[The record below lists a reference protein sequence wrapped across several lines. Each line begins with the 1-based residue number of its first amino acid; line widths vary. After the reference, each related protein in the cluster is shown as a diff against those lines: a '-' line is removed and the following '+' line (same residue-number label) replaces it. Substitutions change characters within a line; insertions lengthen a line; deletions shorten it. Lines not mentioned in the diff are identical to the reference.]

1 MCEGLPTVDFWL
13 DDMGCTGEE
22 NKLAECQGYYGWGYH
37 NCYEDECVR
46 LVCEELPVPEVST
59 LVHGATGIL
68 SLTYKGETKAIC
80 DDGWGETASAIAC
93 KELYGNPEFYSY

>member
-1 MCEGLPTVDFWL
+1 MCEGLPTVDFC
-13 DDMGCTGEE
+13 DMGCTGEE
-22 NKLAECQGYYGWGYH
+22 NKLAECQEYYGWGYH

-59 LVHGATGIL
+59 LVHGPTGIL

-80 DDGWGETASAIAC
+80 DDGWG
-93 KELYGNPEFYSY
+93 GNRFCNCL